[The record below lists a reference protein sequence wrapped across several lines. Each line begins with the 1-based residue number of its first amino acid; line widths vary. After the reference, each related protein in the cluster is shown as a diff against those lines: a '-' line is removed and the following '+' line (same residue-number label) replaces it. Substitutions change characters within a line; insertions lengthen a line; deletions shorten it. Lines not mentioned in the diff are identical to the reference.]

1 MKQNNKNGAFTW
13 AVVFAWVFG
22 IVGVA
27 GVMYMLFTNEDYNGM
42 GGAKFDSSYIAQSDV
57 SSLDSQNKDRYK
69 DEALVPKVAD
79 NTPKTPSE
87 KPIVKTIEAPPAKPI
102 VKASEPKEIPPVVKP
117 APVVAKPAPVVVKPA
132 PVVVKPAP
140 VVVKPAPVVVKPAPV
155 TAKPAPPIVKTQ
167 PAVSKPTTP
176 SSAKPTAP
184 SYTATTVKPKPSK
197 PRADKVMSDGE
208 LQQLLSRIEQEGDE
222 NGIYAKC
229 VQLRGTSGGNNKT
242 ALQQIETFLRSK
254 KYSIAGRETTSPD
267 VNGIKITPGNGCMR
281 LTVGS
286 F

>member
-42 GGAKFDSSYIAQSDV
+42 GGAKFDSSFIAQSDV
-57 SSLDSQNKDRYK
+57 SILDSQNKED
-69 DEALVPKVAD
+69 ALVPKVAD

-87 KPIVKTIEAPPAKPI
+87 KPSVKIIDAPANKPI
-102 VKASEPKEIPPVVKP
+102 VKTPEPKAVQPVVKP
-117 APVVAKPAPVVVKPA
+117 APVIVKPAPVVVKPVPVVVKPVPVVAKPAPVVVKPT
-132 PVVVKPAP
+132 PVVAKSTTVATKP
-140 VVVKPAPVVVKPAPV
+140 
-155 TAKPAPPIVKTQ
+155 
-167 PAVSKPTTP
+167 STP
-176 SSAKPTAP
+176 SYNAIP
-184 SYTATTVKPKPSK
+184 VKPKPSK

-208 LQQLLSRIEQEGDE
+208 LQQLVTRIEQQGDE
-222 NGIYAKC
+222 SGIYAKC

-254 KYSIAGRETTSPD
+254 KYSIAGRETTSSD
-267 VNGIKITPGNGCMR
+267 VSGIKVTPGNGCMR
-281 LTVGS
+281 VIVGS